1 MSVAAGSN
9 ITPLKEAEDPASK
22 IFLNQ
27 VVPVMNFDKQIKA
40 KKEMESSDQQNDAV
54 LPTECP
60 FKVAA
65 D

>member
-1 MSVAAGSN
+1 MSVSAGSN

-40 KKEMESSDQQNDAV
+40 KK
-54 LPTECP
+54 
-60 FKVAA
+60 
-65 D
+65 